1 MKGRSTLRK
10 FSGFY
15 QNNLFRIKY
24 KFMKQKVLKI
34 KKKFRKHM
42 IVFKTDI
49 LLPISYFIYR
59 NKTKSIGVSEAN
71 SSCIWFVNGGII
83 NSYQ

>member
-1 MKGRSTLRK
+1 MYTVDIVPNFRLEL
-10 FSGFY
+10 
-15 QNNLFRIKY
+15 NLYWIASIK
-24 KFMKQKVLKI
+24 
-34 KKKFRKHM
+34 
-42 IVFKTDI
+42 DI
-49 LLPISYFIYR
+49 YAK